1 MKAFLKNLRV
11 SPRKVRL
18 VAGALKGKNVV
29 KAKDEVAFI
38 IKRSALP
45 IEKLLKSAV
54 SNAKNQG
61 INEEN
66 LFIKELRVDKGVT
79 LHRRMPR
86 AFGIA
91 KPINKRSSHVTIV
104 LEEIKKKVKENNK

>member
-1 MKAFLKNLRV
+1 MKAFLKNLRI

-18 VAGALKGKNVV
+18 VASALQGKNVS
-29 KAKDEVAFI
+29 KAKEEITFI
-38 IKRSALP
+38 MKRSSLP
-45 IEKLLKSAV
+45 IEKLLNSAV

-61 INEEN
+61 VEEKN
-66 LFIKELRVDKGVT
+66 LRIKEFRVDKGVT

-91 KPINKRSSHVTIV
+91 KPINKRSSHITLV
-104 LEEIKKKVKENNK
+104 LEEIKNKANKK